1 MHSSLASS
9 APSFGGNQILPS
21 FITRKETKPSSWLLQ
36 GLPLVTYPQKFKF
49 GSYYLS
55 FFEYGETSTVLA
67 SKKLWKESP
76 FVFSTLPWS
85 SGHKFSA
92 SPSFFSFASKKMPA
106 AWATALQACP
116 KPWPKSAD
124 LSADPGADR
133 WRDPS
138 CVESIR
144 DGNLRKQ
151 DRIPRLFR
159 VESCSR
165 GSFEPNRFPSVDL
178 KQDHTVWNA
187 CFFIPVE

>member
-1 MHSSLASS
+1 LASS

-92 SPSFFSFASKKMPA
+92 SPSFFSFAKVKKCQPPGLLPSRPA
-106 AWATALQACP
+106 RSPDQSPPTCLLILALIA
-116 KPWPKSAD
+116 
-124 LSADPGADR
+124 GAIHLALNQ
-133 WRDPS
+133 S
-138 CVESIR
+138 VMEIFVNKT
-144 DGNLRKQ
+144 G
-151 DRIPRLFR
+151 
-159 VESCSR
+159 SR
-165 GSFEPNRFPSVDL
+165 GSFESNRVPEALSSRIGSL
-178 KQDHTVWNA
+178 R
-187 CFFIPVE
+187 